1 MTRRGKITS
10 CGKRR
15 RLSTPRSSSYDL
27 KQNSDGTTDTDYT
40 VVRDGK
46 TLKGGF
52 TTLNIRLDR
61 NRVLGE

>member
-27 KQNSDGTTDTDYT
+27 KRNSDGTTDTDYT
-40 VVRDGK
+40 AVRDET

>member
-15 RLSTPRSSSYDL
+15 RLSPPRSSSYDL
-27 KQNSDGTTDTDYT
+27 KQNSDGTTDIDYT

-46 TLKGGF
+46 TLKGDS
-52 TTLNIRLDR
+52 RL
-61 NRVLGE
+61 